1 LEEIVLIA
9 YFENKIIVHA
19 SFGNKVNETLSKLI
33 LSKLHYLAKSKVDA
47 YRIIFVLEGLVSE
60 KHANEIKEIIEKYD
74 GNLEDD
80 IDSFVCQ
87 SDLFYLRFTN
97 VAKRF
102 GIIKNDAEISKMI
115 IRGLAR
121 EFFGSVV
128 WQEALKE
135 LKVEK
140 LDLEKLKE
148 VLGMIKEGKIKVFV
162 VKGASPLAK
171 LGLKKVFIEFYE
183 EKSKDVLELFKKRVL
198 EARVKLICLNCG
210 VWRKVY
216 TLAEMPEDVACEHCG
231 ARLLTVVKS
240 TNLKAERIVEKYVN
254 KKKMNKTEE
263 DEFKKLL
270 ARATLFMTYGR
281 KAAIA
286 FSVRGVGVENAKR
299 ILNRYFKDENEFF
312 EALFDAEKT
321 FIRNRRFWKI

>member
-1 LEEIVLIA
+1 LE
-9 YFENKIIVHA
+9 
-19 SFGNKVNETLSKLI
+19 T
-33 LSKLHYLAKSKVDA
+33 
-47 YRIIFVLEGLVSE
+47 
-60 KHANEIKEIIEKYD
+60 
-74 GNLEDD
+74 
-80 IDSFVCQ
+80 
-87 SDLFYLRFTN
+87 
-97 VAKRF
+97 
-102 GIIKNDAEISKMI
+102 
-115 IRGLAR
+115 
-121 EFFGSVV
+121 
-128 WQEALKE
+128 
-135 LKVEK
+135 
-140 LDLEKLKE
+140 
-148 VLGMIKEGKIKVFV
+148 
-162 VKGASPLAK
+162 
-171 LGLKKVFIEFYE
+171 
-183 EKSKDVLELFKKRVL
+183 
-198 EARVKLICLNCG
+198 RVKLICLNCG

-281 KAAIA
+281 KAVIA

-312 EALFDAEKT
+312 EALFDAEKA